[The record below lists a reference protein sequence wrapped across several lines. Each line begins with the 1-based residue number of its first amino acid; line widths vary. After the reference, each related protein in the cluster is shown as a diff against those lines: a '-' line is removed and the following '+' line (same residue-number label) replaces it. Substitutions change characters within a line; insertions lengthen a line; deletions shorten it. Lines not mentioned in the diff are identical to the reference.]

1 MKIDK
6 KDVNKKAVIRVYFD
20 QCAYFGITPKE
31 TESISA
37 HELYE
42 ICQNDYMQQ
51 PKSTRKKYLMRVTG
65 QDGFWTR
72 LRKRFF
78 KVKL

>member
-6 KDVNKKAVIRVYFD
+6 KDVNKKAVIRVYLD
-20 QCAYFGITPKE
+20 QCAFFGITPKE

-42 ICQNDYMQQ
+42 ICRKHYMQQ
-51 PKSTRKKYLMRVTG
+51 PKSARKKYLMRITG